1 MSTITFYPTLYGES
15 IAYRAYSTSLR
26 AIESG
31 KDLDTMQMALL
42 SDPHVMDYDLIRI
55 VQGPDDVIEIANNHD
70 GTYECD
76 RTDKE
81 IRFAHNLLKM
91 WENGVFDR

>member
-1 MSTITFYPTLYGES
+1 MSTISFYPTLYGES

-31 KDLDTMQMALL
+31 KDLETMQMALL
-42 SDPHVMDYDLIRI
+42 SNPHVMDYDLIRI
-55 VQGPDDVIEIANNHD
+55 VQGPDDVIAIWNNHD

-76 RTDKE
+76 RTEKE
-81 IRFAHNLLKM
+81 IRFAQNLLKM
-91 WENGVFDR
+91 WESGVFDR